1 MNKII
6 VYTKDNCP
14 YCDRAK
20 MLLDLK
26 QLDYTQ
32 MKLGQDLTREEF
44 MNLFPDVKTMPF
56 IIIDDE
62 HVGGYNELRTR
73 LA

>member
-32 MKLGQDLTREEF
+32 MKLGKDLTREEF
-44 MNLFPDVKTMPF
+44 MNLFPNVKTMPF

-62 HVGGYNELRTR
+62 HIGGYNELRAR